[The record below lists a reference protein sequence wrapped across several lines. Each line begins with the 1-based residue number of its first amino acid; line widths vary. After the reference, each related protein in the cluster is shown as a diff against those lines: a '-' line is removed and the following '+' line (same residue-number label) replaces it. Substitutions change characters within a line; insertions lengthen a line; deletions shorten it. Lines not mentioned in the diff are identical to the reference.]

1 MQRTAPLILIVDH
14 DAATLAVCEELLR
27 SAGYATLGCQT
38 AREAQRHIH
47 ANRPD
52 LLLVDLHLE
61 WYEAGWD
68 LLCLLRQE
76 QTTAAL
82 SVIVCS
88 ADRLRLR
95 ARHHQLQAWQCQIL
109 EKPFSTGQ
117 LLTAVQ
123 LALAL
128 ASLRSRAVSE

>member
-1 MQRTAPLILIVDH
+1 MQRTAPLILIVNH
-14 DAATLAVCEELLR
+14 DAATLAVYDELLR
-27 SAGYATLGCQT
+27 SAGFATIGCQT

-88 ADRLRLR
+88 ADRPRLR
-95 ARHHQLQAWQCQIL
+95 ARHRQLQAWQCQIL

-117 LLTAVQ
+117 LLTTVQ
-123 LALAL
+123 AALAL
-128 ASLRSRAVSE
+128 APPRSRAVGE

>member
-47 ANRPD
+47 ADRPD
-52 LLLVDLHLE
+52 LLLEDLHID

-76 QTTAAL
+76 QATAAL
-82 SVIVCS
+82 PVIVCS
-88 ADRLRLR
+88 ADRPRLR
-95 ARHHQLQAWQCQIL
+95 TRHRQLQAWQCQIL
-109 EKPFSTGQ
+109 EKPFSTEQ

-123 LALAL
+123 AALAL
-128 ASLRSRAVSE
+128 VPLRSRAVGE